1 MGPSVS
7 ATAAATCIIVT
18 AEMGD
23 PRRLASLAILLICLP
38 GLPCVISYGAL
49 LNATSETDLVQV
61 ELLRPVGDDD
71 IEIRPNGKS
80 WVFLEARIVFAHAA
94 FVDARN
100 CSVRASING
109 TFSGSVLLREGF
121 ATDNEQLITSD
132 GPTSLKVAIVLQPPD
147 ADDCCFFIVRCSCP
161 SFVSGFRDSVVSE
174 TFVFYSVSDAVNT
187 VAFAADRER
196 SFAAAKA
203 SKSCTLCDTLFAVP
217 AVSVDPCYPVLVVY
231 PPPDHAFVL
240 PGEEIRLEYQVNTSE
255 TSWVAL
261 RIHPY
266 MFYKGSLDFYPEGYV
281 VFNSTKAHVL
291 LHQTDI
297 PAFLGAA
304 LRSTVVQFSFLT
316 SQGKAGVPSTPQRGC
331 QVAFLQRFFTLVHHI
346 TVYRPQT
353 GRIFDRGS
361 DVNLHIHYGVPRI
374 TLDTGAS
381 LSAGIVLMDAS
392 RQAACFAP
400 SHLELNWDIR
410 TFALQESSLQV
421 APIPSHLG
429 AEAVQARYQA
439 FRMSPG
445 ELADDAAR
453 KACSSALGSSAS
465 RAESDDWTQAETAL
479 GMRLRKSRL
488 VGQCT
493 EKLFHAIAHFLDCE
507 SANEQVDW
515 GTNASSVQLTSVL
528 LNELSLTPDPDGL
541 LQCNY
546 GQCGYSEMQ
555 LLVRIGKGAEE
566 EGKLFQDG
574 LFRKARFEFIM
585 KSRSEEVL
593 AHERLDLV
601 FSPVVQTSH
610 SSHKLFPA
618 HHICEAGFYNVRLNF
633 TILPESPERTLTRV
647 YVNGHLLAESDSRR
661 LAVLLFSLR
670 AGTYNLE
677 IRLLDDR
684 LRLLQ
689 SVSFPND
696 QEPQRKLLVMPS
708 HFPDAD
714 AQEACVD
721 QWREQNVRSMDEP
734 GAVLMVDA
742 STTLPW
748 GSGRS

>member
-1 MGPSVS
+1 M
-7 ATAAATCIIVT
+7 
-18 AEMGD
+18 
-23 PRRLASLAILLICLP
+23 
-38 GLPCVISYGAL
+38 
-49 LNATSETDLVQV
+49 
-61 ELLRPVGDDD
+61 
-71 IEIRPNGKS
+71 
-80 WVFLEARIVFAHAA
+80 
-94 FVDARN
+94 
-100 CSVRASING
+100 
-109 TFSGSVLLREGF
+109 
-121 ATDNEQLITSD
+121 
-132 GPTSLKVAIVLQPPD
+132 
-147 ADDCCFFIVRCSCP
+147 
-161 SFVSGFRDSVVSE
+161 
-174 TFVFYSVSDAVNT
+174 
-187 VAFAADRER
+187 
-196 SFAAAKA
+196 
-203 SKSCTLCDTLFAVP
+203 
-217 AVSVDPCYPVLVVY
+217 
-231 PPPDHAFVL
+231 
-240 PGEEIRLEYQVNTSE
+240 
-255 TSWVAL
+255 
-261 RIHPY
+261 
-266 MFYKGSLDFYPEGYV
+266 
-281 VFNSTKAHVL
+281 
-291 LHQTDI
+291 
-297 PAFLGAA
+297 
-304 LRSTVVQFSFLT
+304 
-316 SQGKAGVPSTPQRGC
+316 
-331 QVAFLQRFFTLVHHI
+331 
-346 TVYRPQT
+346 
-353 GRIFDRGS
+353 
-361 DVNLHIHYGVPRI
+361 
-374 TLDTGAS
+374 
-381 LSAGIVLMDAS
+381 VLMDAS

-421 APIPSHLG
+421 APIPIHLG
-429 AEAVQARYQA
+429 AEAGQARSQA

-453 KACSSALGSSAS
+453 KACSSALGSSA
-465 RAESDDWTQAETAL
+465 SDDWTQAETAL

-528 LNELSLTPDPDGL
+528 LNKLSLTPDPDGL

-566 EGKLFQDG
+566 EGQLFQDG
-574 LFRKARFEFIM
+574 LFRKARFEFLM

-601 FSPVVQTSH
+601 FSPVVETSH
-610 SSHKLFPA
+610 SSHELFPA

-689 SVSFPND
+689 SVAFPND
-696 QEPQRKLLVMPS
+696 PEPQRKLLVMPS

-714 AQEACVD
+714 VQEACVD
-721 QWREQNVRSMDEP
+721 QWREQNVRSMHEP

-748 GSGRS
+748 EAVDREVSPTSAELVLLSPVDGVCLERQLKMELAVPKSVLDHVLSLSDSLHLLIILDQFAVTIPLNSSSTRFCVLLDTHVLIESLDSGENDSFSSEVSERAALGHTLRLALVTSG